1 MENKD
6 TTYID
11 GGADDFTIF
20 LFSNNPKEKNTIK
33 LNY

>member
-11 GGADDFTIF
+11 GDADDFTIF
-20 LFSNNPKEKNTIK
+20 LFSNNPKEKYN
-33 LNY
+33 